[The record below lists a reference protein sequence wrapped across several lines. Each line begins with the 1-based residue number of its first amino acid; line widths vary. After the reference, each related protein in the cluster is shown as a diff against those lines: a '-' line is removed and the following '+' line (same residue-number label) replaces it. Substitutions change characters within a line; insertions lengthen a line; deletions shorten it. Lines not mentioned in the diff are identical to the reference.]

1 MHGCQLPS
9 QECMLEDVGSICIK
23 PVYIYIY
30 IQWIFEC
37 LIQSRFHSMFIY
49 KSWLVVW
56 NNFIFPQ
63 PDWGWWSNLT
73 FIFFRGVE
81 TTNQNLCLPGIRPAP
96 PSLRSNVFHAS
107 SQVGVC
113 WRWRA
118 GSREAKIAACRV
130 SLLGE
135 QQMAMLPSMYSY
147 YICIIVFYSIY
158 SWYLSYLIV
167 TNSWLSHL

>member
-1 MHGCQLPS
+1 MAGDFPFGDVTPEASHDGTCLPGCMAANCHPRNA
-9 QECMLEDVGSICIK
+9 CWKMLEASVLNL
-23 PVYIYIY
+23 YIYIY

-49 KSWLVVW
+49 KSRLVVW

-96 PSLRSNVFHAS
+96 PSLRSNVFSRQQPGRRLLALESRITRSKDS
-107 SQVGVC
+107 S
-113 WRWRA
+113 
-118 GSREAKIAACRV
+118 V
-130 SLLGE
+130 S
-135 QQMAMLPSMYSY
+135 S
-147 YICIIVFYSIY
+147 IVAWGTADGY
-158 SWYLSYLIV
+158 V
-167 TNSWLSHL
+167 TIDV